1 MSAFLTF
8 DHLSVA
14 APDGRRLF
22 SDLTISVGREL
33 VGIVGRNGSG
43 KSTLLS
49 VASGEREPS
58 SGTINRSSHIAML
71 RQIQPDDSS
80 IAEALGVASDLDR
93 LRRLEIGEGSAED
106 AGLADWTLEQRIEDV
121 FDRVKLP
128 SINTQR
134 SVASLSGGERTRL
147 GLVAMLL
154 TNPNLLLMDEPT
166 NNLDVQGREAIA
178 DLLDAWPGGALIA
191 SHDRDLLERVD
202 RIVHLSQVGIFSV
215 TGGWSAFIAERDAL
229 RERLET
235 ELASAEHDLKQQRI
249 AVQRQVEKKA
259 RRDKAGRARRAKG
272 IDSKL
277 FLNAQAERAEHSA
290 ARDSH
295 LADRLIGDVR
305 NAVDEARRQVE
316 IVTPLT
322 IDLPQPDLP
331 ANRTLLKFDEV
342 SFECDGKML
351 FGPLSF
357 SLTGPMRVVVSGP
370 NGSGKTSLLRLAM
383 GLSEPSS
390 GHVKRINN
398 ALAMLDQHVELLD
411 PRLDLVANMQA
422 RHAKMTRGQAH
433 EVLARFAFRNQDA
446 LRSVSTLSGGERL
459 RAGLA
464 MITGG
469 PSTPQ
474 MLVLDEPTNHLD
486 VESIEMLEQSLSSYK
501 GALMLVSH
509 DRKFLDNIGYDD
521 EIHIAGYCENG

>member
-22 SDLTISVGREL
+22 SDLTLSVGREL

-58 SGTINRSSHIAML
+58 FGTINQSSHIAML
-71 RQIQPDDSS
+71 RQIQPDDGNV
-80 IAEALGVASDLDR
+80 AEVLDVADDLAR
-93 LRRLEIGEGSAED
+93 LRRLEIGEGTTED

-128 SINTQR
+128 SIDARRT
-134 SVASLSGGERTRL
+134 VTSLSGGERTRL
-147 GLVAMLL
+147 GLAAMLL
-154 TNPNLLLMDEPT
+154 TNPDLLLMDEPT

-178 DLLDAWPGGALIA
+178 DLLDGWSGGALIA
-191 SHDRDLLERVD
+191 SHDRDLLERMD
-202 RIVHLSQVGIFSV
+202 RIVHLSPVGIFSV
-215 TGGWSAFIAERDAL
+215 TGGWSAFVAERDAMH
-229 RERLET
+229 ERLET
-235 ELASAEHDLKQQRI
+235 ELESAERNLKQQRL

-259 RRDKAGRARRAKG
+259 RRDKTGRARRTKG
-272 IDSKL
+272 MDSKL
-277 FLNAQAERAEHSA
+277 FLNAQAERAEHSK

-295 LADRLIGDVR
+295 LADRLIDD
-305 NAVDEARRQVE
+305 ASKTADEARRQVE
-316 IVTPLT
+316 IITPLT

-342 SFECDGKML
+342 TFECDGKML

-357 SLTGPMRVVVSGP
+357 SITGPTRLVVSGP

-390 GHVKRINN
+390 GHVKRINK

-411 PRLDLVANMQA
+411 PRLDLVSNMQV

-446 LRSVSTLSGGERL
+446 QRSASILSGGERL

-474 MLVLDEPTNHLD
+474 MLILDEPTNHLD
-486 VESIEMLEQSLSSYK
+486 IDSIEILEQSLSSYK

-521 EIHIAGYCENG
+521 EIHIAV